1 MRRTLVVSAFTCIL
15 FAAGLRA
22 DTVRTIPFLGYML
35 PQNEV
40 PPTTINASAT
50 ATILVHEVLDSS
62 GALKSGSVEFFII
75 YKFPSANTITGLHI
89 HNGPAGQSAG
99 IVIPTTVNSTTNA
112 VPVDASGVGQIN
124 RQVQFGTGAGQ
135 PALTVIQ
142 DMLANPQNY
151 YVNIHTTD
159 FPGGAIRAQLIP
171 ATGTVLMGL

>member
-1 MRRTLVVSAFTCIL
+1 MRKTLAVPAFAFIL
-15 FAAGLRA
+15 FGAGLKA

-40 PPTTINASAT
+40 PPTSINASAT

-62 GALKSGSVEFFII
+62 GALKSGSVEFFLI
-75 YKFPSANTITGLHI
+75 YKFPGANTITGLHI
-89 HNGPAGQSAG
+89 HNAPAGQSAG
-99 IVIPTTVNSTTNA
+99 VVIPTTVNSTTNA
-112 VPVDASGVGQIN
+112 VPVDASGAGTID
-124 RQVQFGTGAGQ
+124 RQVPFGTGAGQ

-159 FPGGAIRAQLIP
+159 FPNGAMRAQLT
-171 ATGTVLMGL
+171 AAQNQG